1 MSHCKLMWRVVV
13 EEFFG
18 TEAGVEDAR
27 DSFKLYTEEV
37 IKIEAINNKGD
48 LNGDE

>member
-27 DSFKLYTEEV
+27 DSYYLCTEELK
-37 IKIEAINNKGD
+37 KIEELNNNK
-48 LNGDE
+48 